1 MLASMIFQQDPF
13 FRGHDNYDQLV
24 RIARVLGTE
33 KLDEYIKKYN
43 IELDSRFNDLL
54 GRHSRKRWERFIRP
68 DNEHLIN
75 AEALDFLDN
84 LLKYD
89 HMQRLTAK
97 EAMDHPYLK
106 PIKVQREEAEASQ
119 KQSGAMQST
128 PIATP
133 TSAANAALPAGTE
146 TGTKAE

>member
-1 MLASMIFQQDPF
+1 MKINTKFNVFKSLFTKISNSSA
-13 FRGHDNYDQLV
+13 HDQLV

-43 IELDSRFNDLL
+43 IELDTRFNDLL

-84 LLKYD
+84 LLRY
-89 HMQRLTAK
+89 RLHFQIFTK
-97 EAMDHPYLK
+97 FNDFKTVFVLFLK
-106 PIKVQREEAEASQ
+106 MRF
-119 KQSGAMQST
+119 
-128 PIATP
+128 
-133 TSAANAALPAGTE
+133 L
-146 TGTKAE
+146 